1 MAIMLYNFA
10 VNIIVIVALT
20 WSMSAISASNGSV
33 TSLTSQLSV
42 LEAQDT
48 EIRALAEALDT
59 TKLLALESEIDT
71 VQADMVTQTART
83 DALGV
88 RATTIEAKQVVSDY
102 FYTNPDAFTV
112 ATGLTC
118 PLEWTVTAGQTIDI
132 TAQIDL
138 GSETGSFSYYLTKD
152 GTTV

>member
-1 MAIMLYNFA
+1 MEGLLDAMAANTERVGTQVMAIMLYNFA

-71 VQADMVTQTART
+71 VQADMVT
-83 DALGV
+83 
-88 RATTIEAKQVVSDY
+88 
-102 FYTNPDAFTV
+102 
-112 ATGLTC
+112 
-118 PLEWTVTAGQTIDI
+118 
-132 TAQIDL
+132 
-138 GSETGSFSYYLTKD
+138 
-152 GTTV
+152 

>member
-1 MAIMLYNFA
+1 MLYNFA

-71 VQADMVTQTART
+71 VQADIVT
-83 DALGV
+83 
-88 RATTIEAKQVVSDY
+88 
-102 FYTNPDAFTV
+102 
-112 ATGLTC
+112 
-118 PLEWTVTAGQTIDI
+118 
-132 TAQIDL
+132 
-138 GSETGSFSYYLTKD
+138 
-152 GTTV
+152 

>member
-1 MAIMLYNFA
+1 MLYNFA

-71 VQADMVTQTART
+71 VQADMVT
-83 DALGV
+83 
-88 RATTIEAKQVVSDY
+88 
-102 FYTNPDAFTV
+102 
-112 ATGLTC
+112 
-118 PLEWTVTAGQTIDI
+118 
-132 TAQIDL
+132 
-138 GSETGSFSYYLTKD
+138 
-152 GTTV
+152 